1 MLKFLHVL
9 WYNSAKD
16 YFSLHFSEFSL
27 LLFFFFCPLPF
38 QGVQIPG
45 LGTFTFMRQKL
56 EVGNKKFFLIQ
67 RPVFV
72 MAEKLLQMHGLKQN
86 RVYTP
91 GK

>member
-16 YFSLHFSEFSL
+16 YFSLHFNEFSV
-27 LLFFFFCPLPF
+27 FFFFFPLSF

-67 RPVFV
+67 RPVFI
-72 MAEKLLQMHGLKQN
+72 MAEKLVQMHGLKQN

>member
-9 WYNSAKD
+9 WDNSAKD

-27 LLFFFFCPLPF
+27 LIFFSPLSF

-45 LGTFTFMRQKL
+45 LGTFTFKRQKL

-67 RPVFV
+67 RPVFI
-72 MAEKLLQMHGLKQN
+72 MAEKLVQIHGLKQN

>member
-1 MLKFLHVL
+1 MLRIIFL
-9 WYNSAKD
+9 YISMNS
-16 YFSLHFSEFSL
+16 LCC
-27 LLFFFFCPLPF
+27 FFFFFNPLSF

-56 EVGNKKFFLIQ
+56 EVGNKKFLLIQ
-67 RPVFV
+67 RPVFI
-72 MAEKLLQMHGLKQN
+72 MAEKLVQIHGLKQS